1 MPEEVSP
8 APGEA
13 GSASE
18 RVPARPDR
26 TLTFRRRLFSGLY
39 RAGRS
44 PWIERLIACFLAPN
58 YPALALAQGE
68 ILVSSPRRVLAFT
81 AHPDDL
87 EFFCGGTLR
96 RMALAGSRITAVVLT
111 DGEKR
116 GNRDGLAA
124 QRQAEQ
130 WEAARL
136 QGYESVTFL
145 GLPDFGLPEDPRLE
159 RVLARA
165 WDHAAPEVVFA
176 FDPKELV
183 PQMANRDHKALGR
196 AVIDLARSRFTGGAQ
211 VYLYGTRSPDVLVD
225 ITPVIDDKLRAV
237 KAHRSQM
244 VYLDEAET
252 DGAIRLMGRVM
263 AGRSGATYAEALFR
277 LM

>member
-1 MPEEVSP
+1 MPDKVQ
-8 APGEA
+8 
-13 GSASE
+13 
-18 RVPARPDR
+18 ARPDR
-26 TLTFRRRLFSGLY
+26 TLAVKRFLFSGFY
-39 RAGRS
+39 RAGSCR
-44 PWIERLIACFLAPN
+44 WVERAAARLMAPDHA
-58 YPALALAQGE
+58 ALAAALGE
-68 ILVSSPRRVLAFT
+68 LLVGTPRRVLALT

-96 RMALAGSRITAVVLT
+96 RMALAGSRITAVVLS

-116 GNRDGLAA
+116 GNWRELAG

-130 WEAARL
+130 WHAARL

-159 RVLARA
+159 RAVARV

-196 AVIDLARSRFTGGAQ
+196 AVMDLARARVSGGAQ
-211 VYLYGTRSPDVLVD
+211 VYFYGTRSPDVLVD
-225 ITPVIDDKLRAV
+225 IAPVIADKLRAV
-237 KAHRSQM
+237 KAHQSQM

-252 DGAIRLMGRVM
+252 DGAIRLMGRIM
-263 AGRSGATYAEALFR
+263 AGGSGLAYAEGLFR

>member
-1 MPEEVSP
+1 MPEHVQ
-8 APGEA
+8 
-13 GSASE
+13 
-18 RVPARPDR
+18 ARPDR
-26 TLTFRRRLFSGLY
+26 TLAVKRRLFSGLY
-39 RAGRS
+39 RFGRLRGV
-44 PWIERLIACFLAPN
+44 EAAAARLLAPEH
-58 YPALALAQGE
+58 PALAIAQGE
-68 ILVSSPRRVLAFT
+68 LLVRTPRRVLAFT

-96 RMALAGSRITAVVLT
+96 RMALAGSRITAVVLS

-116 GNRDGLAA
+116 GNWRDLAE

-130 WEAARL
+130 WHAARL

-165 WDHAAPEVVFA
+165 WDRTAPEVVFA

-183 PQMANRDHKALGR
+183 PQMAHRDHKALGR
-196 AVIDLARSRFTGGAQ
+196 AVMDLARARAAGGAQ
-211 VYLYGTRSPDVLVD
+211 VYFYGTRSPDVLVD
-225 ITPVIDDKLRAV
+225 IAAVIADKLRAV
-237 KAHRSQM
+237 KAHQSQM

-252 DGAIRLMGRVM
+252 DGAVRLMARIM
-263 AGRSGATYAEALFR
+263 AGGSGLAYAEGLYR
-277 LM
+277 LI